1 MKYELLIKDILKHT
15 KNAKLT
21 EEAEELERALNIL
34 RVVPKA
40 ANDMMD
46 VGRLQKFEGKIT
58 AQGKLLLHGTIFCIE
73 CNNAERNTSSMQ
85 KPKELQIFLFEQNII
100 FSDIIGKKTQFTN
113 PSYIYKSHIQV
124 NKMTLQDIED
134 AGGKKFL
141 ICSTDPQRSGI
152 SFICLAPTIELHNEW
167 VRTINHQLQ
176 KQFDFVNAIKN
187 PIDYIKKMDSKGNS

>member
-1 MKYELLIKDILKHT
+1 MKYELLIRDILKHT
-15 KNAKLT
+15 KRAGLIK
-21 EEAEELERALNIL
+21 EGDDLEQALNIMRVSDSIKFVL
-34 RVVPKA
+34 VSELILLFVMFKVVPKA

-73 CNNAERNTSSMQ
+73 CNNTERNTSSMQ

-124 NKMTLQDIED
+124 GLQI
-134 AGGKKFL
+134 
-141 ICSTDPQRSGI
+141 
-152 SFICLAPTIELHNEW
+152 
-167 VRTINHQLQ
+167 
-176 KQFDFVNAIKN
+176 
-187 PIDYIKKMDSKGNS
+187 IDNYSAD